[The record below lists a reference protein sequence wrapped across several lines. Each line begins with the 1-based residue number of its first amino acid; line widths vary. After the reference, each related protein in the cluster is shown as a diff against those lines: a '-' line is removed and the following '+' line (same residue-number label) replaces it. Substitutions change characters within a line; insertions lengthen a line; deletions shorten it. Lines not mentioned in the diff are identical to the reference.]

1 MALVLYPNFL
11 TRELTIPLGFETD
24 YRWVHIF
31 NELHVSA
38 HESPSNKECSLESMT
53 LNIDKVT
60 RRCVFAGL
68 GKVISRRT
76 HCDKNIH
83 IKSNLSH

>member
-1 MALVLYPNFL
+1 MSCVLYPNFL
-11 TRELTIPLGFETD
+11 TRVLKNLLGIETD
-24 YRWVHIF
+24 YKWVHIF
-31 NELHVSA
+31 KELSA